1 MLKALVGYVT
11 MLLGAIALFLVVR
24 SAGEALTAP
33 VPTLLAPESAATAGG
48 TASTDVVFH
57 VLLALAAVVLVGRLL
72 GAVLRAFGQ
81 PPVIGEVLGGILLGP
96 SLLGRV
102 APEVSTYVL
111 PASVAPALSVVAQ
124 LGVVLYMFLVGLE
137 LNGDLLR
144 RRAQATV
151 AISHASLSLPAAG
164 HEHRDV
170 HDLRPVHGRRDVDHR
185 LPGPGPH
192 PVGSRDDQDR
202 TGGVRAHVRRHRRC
216 HRLVLAGVRRRRGQ
230 IRRAKRAVDS
240 RSDGRV
246 HRHDVSGFETAS
258 HETSRPIG
266 RPRRA
271 DAGGARAGPGRSAAV
286 GARDRARRHPCHL
299 RRVPIWRDH
308 SA

>member
-144 RRAQATV
+144 RRAQA
-151 AISHASLSLPAAG
+151 PAVHQDRRRTAL
-164 HEHRDV
+164 EHRPA
-170 HDLRPVHGRRDVDHR
+170 LGRQAVVGELVESRDGGA
-185 LPGPGPH
+185 LGGPG
-192 PVGSRDDQDR
+192 GAQGLDD
-202 TGGVRAHVRRHRRC
+202 
-216 HRLVLAGVRRRRGQ
+216 
-230 IRRAKRAVDS
+230 
-240 RSDGRV
+240 
-246 HRHDVSGFETAS
+246 
-258 HETSRPIG
+258 P
-266 RPRRA
+266 
-271 DAGGARAGPGRSAAV
+271 
-286 GARDRARRHPCHL
+286 
-299 RRVPIWRDH
+299 
-308 SA
+308 